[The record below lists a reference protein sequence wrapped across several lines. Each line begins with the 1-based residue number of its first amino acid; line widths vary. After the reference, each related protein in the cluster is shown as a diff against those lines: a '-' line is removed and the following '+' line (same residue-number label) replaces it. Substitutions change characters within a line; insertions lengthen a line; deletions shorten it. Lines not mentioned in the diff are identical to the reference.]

1 MDKLDGEKL
10 VQRYTDWIRDYSETN
25 TYEDKVCEI
34 TLPFL
39 NRRRS
44 CIQVYVS
51 RTESGLMVSDEG
63 ETIGDLRFCGFDI
76 DDTETRRR
84 TLESLLRSFSV
95 KLEGKDELR
104 VYTSEEELPDYMN
117 ELAQCMLAV
126 DRMIFSTSPAKV
138 ARLAEEDTQAAQE
151 SKKKPL
157 AAKRSPAQT
166 R

>member
-10 VQRYTDWIRDYSETN
+10 VQRYADWLRDYSETN

-63 ETIGDLRFCGFDI
+63 ETIGDLRFSGFDI

-84 TLESLLRSFSV
+84 TLEGLLRSFSV
-95 KLEGKDELR
+95 KLVGKDELR
-104 VYTSEEELPDYMN
+104 VYTSEEELPDYIN
-117 ELAQCMLAV
+117 ELALCMLAV
-126 DRMIFSTSPAKV
+126 DSMIYTAPHTV
-138 ARLAEEDTQAAQE
+138 AQLYKEDTSATRDP
-151 SKKKPL
+151 KNKPL
-157 AAKRSPAQT
+157 AATRS
-166 R
+166 

>member
-1 MDKLDGEKL
+1 MDKLDGEKS
-10 VQRYTDWIRDYSETN
+10 VQRYVDWLRDHSETN
-25 TYEDKVCEI
+25 IYEDKVCEI

-76 DDTETRRR
+76 DTSARQEMLNRI
-84 TLESLLRSFSV
+84 LRSFSV
-95 KLEGKDELR
+95 KLVGKDELQ
-104 VYTSEEELPDYMN
+104 VLTSEEDLPDYIN
-117 ELAQCMLAV
+117 ELALCMLAV

-138 ARLAEEDTQAAQE
+138 ARLAEEDSQAPRASE
-151 SKKKPL
+151 KKPL
-157 AAKRSPAQT
+157 AATRS
-166 R
+166 

>member
-10 VQRYTDWIRDYSETN
+10 VQRYADWLRDYSETN
-25 TYEDKVCEI
+25 TYEDRVCEI

-44 CIQVYVS
+44 CIQVYIR
-51 RTESGLMVSDEG
+51 RTDSGLMVSDEG

-84 TLESLLRSFSV
+84 TLEGLLRSFSV
-95 KLEGKDELR
+95 KLVGKDELR

-117 ELAQCMLAV
+117 ELALCMLAV
-126 DRMIFSTSPAKV
+126 DRMIYMTPHKV
-138 ARLAEEDTQAAQE
+138 ARLYEEDTQATRE
-151 SKKKPL
+151 SEKERLVGLMP
-157 AAKRSPAQT
+157 P
-166 R
+166 